1 MMEVAQLKPGTI
13 FGEISALTDAPRT
26 AWIQAIGHVLLQ
38 EISQSQ
44 IEAVFLNNQTAMA
57 EFAKVMA
64 TREAGLKTFTLE
76 EKKTFELG
84 LVERMTQ
91 TFSKLMSS

>member
-1 MMEVAQLKPGTI
+1 M
-13 FGEISALTDAPRT
+13 
-26 AWIQAIGHVLLQ
+26 LLQ
-38 EISQSQ
+38 EISQRQ

-64 TREAGLKTFTLE
+64 AREAGLKNITVE
-76 EKKTFELG
+76 EKKTCERG

-91 TFSKLMSS
+91 TFSKLMNS